1 MTHLEELLTSPW
13 LTDEGVSVP
22 PYQEQDQNKQ
32 HEDPR
37 EEEAETSTSEKRANT
52 NCESRHKMAALAK
65 DGLTWCQCLADD
77 SLEKMVCSSKSRN
90 ARSHSF

>member
-1 MTHLEELLTSPW
+1 MTNLEELLTSPW

-22 PYQEQDQNKQ
+22 PDQEQDQNEQ

-52 NCESRHKMAALAK
+52 NCESRHKMAAP
-65 DGLTWCQCLADD
+65 WQ
-77 SLEKMVCSSKSRN
+77 KMV
-90 ARSHSF
+90 